1 MYFGSNSLTRNVDE
15 KIVNQ
20 HLFLLK
26 KRKLHFYNL
35 FKKRL
40 RWFLS
45 NVLEICLL
53 GSSTIRYTMVFFPIL
68 YSVVSLDS
76 PALFPSIAYTYVL
89 CTPCPTLDA
98 HTHIQPP
105 LYSPRHMPAI
115 STLFPGATSTDQ
127 EPSWPSLS
135 CSPYPSA
142 HEQVKEEKRN
152 PNFACTSETVFLS
165 DEPPLLAFHAP
176 CHSPSFGPLPI
187 TYRSSS
193 LFSMLNSSNTYP
205 SSWSTVK

>member
-1 MYFGSNSLTRNVDE
+1 MCVRNRPFGVLYDSV
-15 KIVNQ
+15 
-20 HLFLLK
+20 
-26 KRKLHFYNL
+26 YNG
-35 FKKRL
+35 
-40 RWFLS
+40 
-45 NVLEICLL
+45 I
-53 GSSTIRYTMVFFPIL
+53 FPIL
-68 YSVVSLDS
+68 YSVASLDS

-98 HTHIQPP
+98 HTQPP
-105 LYSPRHMPAI
+105 LYSPKHIPAI
-115 STLFPGATSTDQ
+115 FAMFPGATSTNQ

-142 HEQVKEEKRN
+142 HKQVKEEKRN

-165 DEPPLLAFHAP
+165 YEPPLLAFHAP
-176 CHSPSFGPLPI
+176 CHSPSFSPLPI

-193 LFSMLNSSNTYP
+193 LFSMLISSNTSHSS